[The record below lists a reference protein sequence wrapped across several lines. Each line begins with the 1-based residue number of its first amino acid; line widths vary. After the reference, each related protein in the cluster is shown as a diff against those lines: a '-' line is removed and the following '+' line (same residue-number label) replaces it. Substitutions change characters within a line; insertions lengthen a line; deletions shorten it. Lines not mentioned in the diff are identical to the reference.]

1 VLPDTIVR
9 PRWTMVL
16 AALTGL
22 TAAAAIWLAVPTR
35 PPFGFTDGW
44 TQTPTGPVGLS
55 DRDMLAALRQTAL
68 WEAPVGQQAQQMA
81 VDPSVRQ
88 LGATLSTD
96 LGSLSGQVR
105 ALADELGVVL
115 PSQPTADQQAW
126 LNAIA
131 SASGPGYDRV
141 MVRRLRQGCV
151 ETLDVIDQARVATRN
166 NQVRQLADR
175 AGQVLRRHLD
185 ALDQL
190 RPAS

>member
-1 VLPDTIVR
+1 VLPDTIVQ
-9 PRWTMVL
+9 PRWTMVF

-22 TAAAAIWLAVPTR
+22 AAAAAIWLAVPTR

-44 TQTPTGPVGLS
+44 TQTPTGPVGPT
-55 DRDMLAALRQTAL
+55 DRAMLAALRQAAL

-96 LGSLSGQVR
+96 LGWLSGQVR

-141 MVRRLRQGCV
+141 MLHRLRQGCAA
-151 ETLDVIDQARVATRN
+151 TLDVVDQARAITRN
-166 NQVRQLADR
+166 DQVRQLADR

-185 ALDQL
+185 ALDRL